1 MHEAKP
7 LSTVRP
13 SIFEIAVVFARIGIT
28 AFGGPA
34 AHIAMMETEI
44 VSRRGWISQEE
55 FLDLLSATNLI
66 PGPNSTEMAIH
77 IGRRMAGWRGLVV
90 AGASFI
96 GPAFLIVWAISWFY
110 MSFSSLPSFQS
121 IFIGVKP
128 VILAVV
134 AQAIWSLSKTAIR
147 DRVLALFAALALT
160 LYLVFGN
167 ELLILLLI
175 AILNLL
181 FRLELKVPR
190 GKSFII
196 IWVSSIFLYP
206 WIQALAQ
213 AMEKNK
219 VAIEDLF
226 GYFLK
231 VGSVLFGSGYVLIAF
246 LQSDLVYRYH
256 WVTKQHLV
264 DAIAVGQ
271 FTPGPVFS
279 TATFIGYVIA
289 GHKGAV
295 VATIGIF
302 LPAFLFVGLS
312 APLIPALRRSAWT
325 APILDG
331 LNMASLSLMAG
342 AALILAKGTI
352 NSVYGALVFGLSL
365 ILLVRFKI
373 NSAWLILI
381 AGLLGFFNL
390 TN

>member
-1 MHEAKP
+1 M
-7 LSTVRP
+7 STVGP
-13 SIFEIAVVFARIGIT
+13 SIFEIAVVFARIGVT

-44 VSRRGWISQEE
+44 VRRRGWISQEE

-77 IGRRMAGWRGLVV
+77 IGRRMAGWRGLIV

-147 DRVLALFAALALT
+147 DRVLAIFATLALT
-160 LYLVFGN
+160 LYLIFGN
-167 ELLILLLI
+167 ELLILFLI

-181 FRLELKVPR
+181 VRLKLKAPR
-190 GKSFII
+190 GKSLIM
-196 IWVSSIFLYP
+196 IWASSIFLYP
-206 WIQALAQ
+206 LVQALAQ
-213 AMEKNK
+213 VMEKNK

-246 LQSDLVYRYH
+246 LQSDLVDGYN
-256 WVTKQHLV
+256 WVTKQQLV

-365 ILLVRFKI
+365 ILIVRFKI

>member
-1 MHEAKP
+1 
-7 LSTVRP
+7 LSTVGP

-34 AHIAMMETEI
+34 AHIAMMEMEI
-44 VSRRGWISQEE
+44 VRRRAWISQEE

-110 MSFSSLPSFQS
+110 MSFRSLPSFQS

-128 VILAVV
+128 VVLAVV

-147 DRVLALFAALALT
+147 DRVLSLFAALALT

-181 FRLELKVPR
+181 VRLKLKVPR
-190 GKSFII
+190 GKSLII
-196 IWVSSIFLYP
+196 IWAGSIFLYP
-206 WIQALAQ
+206 WTQALAQ

-246 LQSDLVYRYH
+246 LQNDLVDGSH
-256 WVTKQHLV
+256 WVTKQQLV

-271 FTPGPVFS
+271 FTPGPVFT

-312 APLIPALRRSAWT
+312 APFIPALRRSAWT

-331 LNMASLSLMAG
+331 LNIASLSLMAG